1 MKLSQLR
8 CRLFSGARDAVQAD
22 INNWT
27 RGVAVSTTTAAA
39 AANEV
44 KDQTFVDATMNGDST
59 TIEVAIFYT
68 E

>member
-8 CRLFSGARDAVQAD
+8 SRLFSGARDAVQAD

-27 RGVAVSTTTAAA
+27 RGVAVSTTTASAA
-39 AANEV
+39 AGEV
-44 KDQTFVDATMNGDST
+44 KDQTFVSAEVSSDGTG
-59 TIEVAIFYT
+59 IQVAIFYT